1 MASVNDCAALADD
14 VYSREHNELA
24 RGARWQRLDAQNWSY
39 GFAAGTY
46 QRGDERVIA
55 FRGTDTDDS
64 EDIFGSNALMVPLMQ
79 AGAARTALESLFREY
94 GVDDGNALSVVAPR
108 VIERIAQLD
117 LVQSYI
123 RLHLNRVP
131 AQLTRALEYFD
142 RCDPPPRFI
151 TGHSLGGALAQLV
164 AQQRSVPAIAFNA
177 PFMGT
182 LQGVVPASS
191 MLIAQINSRGDP
203 LSLAT
208 QNVGN
213 LPHGRVIWIV
223 LPQPPV
229 RPPVFQRRQ
238 LRWTQLATGGMGAV
252 AMREAEAHA
261 RYYRELLTY
270 LGEVML
276 YYHGMDQL
284 RRTLA
289 GNRRYGQPLSG
300 DLGNI

>member
-1 MASVNDCAALADD
+1 VASVNDCAVLSND
-14 VYSREHNELA
+14 VYNRENNELA
-24 RGARWQRLDAQNWSY
+24 NSARWQRLDAQNWSY

-108 VIERIAQLD
+108 VLEGIVQLS
-117 LVQSYI
+117 LVRSYI
-123 RLHLNRVP
+123 RLFLNRVP
-131 AQLTRALEYFD
+131 GQLNQALEYFD
-142 RCDPPPRFI
+142 GCEPRPRFV

-164 AQQRSVPAIAFNA
+164 AQQRSVPAIAFNS

-182 LQGVVPASS
+182 LEGGVPATS
-191 MLIAQINSRGDP
+191 MLVAQVNSRGDP

-213 LPHGRVIWIV
+213 LPHGRVIWIA
-223 LPQPPV
+223 LPSPPV

-238 LRWTQLATGGMGAV
+238 LRWTQLATGGLGAV
-252 AMREAEAHA
+252 AMREAEAHT
-261 RYYRELLTY
+261 RYYRELLSY
-270 LGEVML
+270 LGEAML
-276 YYHGMDQL
+276 YYHSMEQL
-284 RRTLA
+284 RLALA
-289 GNRRYGQPLSG
+289 GMRRYGQPLTN
-300 DLGNI
+300 DLGNL